1 LRSAADYSHM
11 DLNDAIAA
19 HSLFKTRLAMY
30 VAKPDWTLDPRTIE
44 APNHCEI
51 GKWIYGVG
59 RAFEGWE
66 AFSQLEQVHAQF
78 HKAAAEIVIDANA
91 GEHVLDD
98 VVVGSSS
105 EFAKRSSELVRAIL
119 RVRDLA
125 RRLPEL
131 VVADTESG
139 QGEDLDEATQDAE
152 SYAAE

>member
-1 LRSAADYSHM
+1 M

-19 HSLFKTRLAMY
+19 HALFKTRLAMY
-30 VAKPDWTLDPRTIE
+30 VAKPDGKLDPKTID
-44 APNHCEI
+44 APNRCEI

-59 RAFEGWE
+59 RSFEGWE
-66 AFSQLEQVHAQF
+66 AFDQLEHVHALF

-119 RVRDLA
+119 RMRDLA
-125 RRLPEL
+125 RRQPDL
-131 VVADTESG
+131 VVADTEPGLS
-139 QGEDLDEATQDAE
+139 EDRGDATEDAASPALEHE
-152 SYAAE
+152 SM